1 MFGIL
6 AFLRS
11 FLASHIGLIE
21 HSRWVLEQPKTLC
34 GEGGIR
40 THDRVA
46 SIVVFKTTALV
57 RYATSPG
64 AVGTEYSLREE

>member
-1 MFGIL
+1 ME
-6 AFLRS
+6 RVT
-11 FLASHIGLIE
+11 
-21 HSRWVLEQPKTLC
+21 VLVIYYEYFPIVPSG

-57 RYATSPG
+57 RYATSPC
-64 AVGTEYSLREE
+64 AEEVGFPSISSG

>member
-1 MFGIL
+1 ME
-6 AFLRS
+6 RVT
-11 FLASHIGLIE
+11 
-21 HSRWVLEQPKTLC
+21 VLVIYYEYFPIVPSG

-64 AVGTEYSLREE
+64 AVGTGFEPV